1 LPLLRWY
8 RQAPEVAMAQD
19 PEPEASPLRRR
30 SHKAVASTPVAADQ
44 PTVEP
49 QTVEPRTVEA
59 QTVEAQAAAAGRDG
73 TRARFWVSLVA
84 TAIVLG
90 VIVGGIAAYAIHRGA
105 PTYQSQALLQIDQA
119 HAVVASPD
127 DGVVAKLSRL
137 RYSYAGL
144 VRTQAF
150 YGPLAK
156 SLDYDDA
163 VVASSVFTIVDPSS
177 LLMAVAARGSDP
189 AKVEAIAAGAA
200 AHLVDFARSE
210 QRDEG
215 IPVAQQVTFAVVSP
229 ASQPVKI
236 APTDHRVALVG
247 AGAFLFVA
255 LGTIGFGYLWR
266 RDS

>member
-1 LPLLRWY
+1 
-8 RQAPEVAMAQD
+8 MAQD

-30 SHKAVASTPVAADQ
+30 SRRAVAST
-44 PTVEP
+44 
-49 QTVEPRTVEA
+49 TVEA
-59 QTVEAQAAAAGRDG
+59 ERPVDGEQPAVEPGPDPDPDATGR
-73 TRARFWVSLVA
+73 TRAKARFWVGLVA
-84 TAIVLG
+84 AAIALG
-90 VIVGGIAAYAIHRGA
+90 VVVGGIAAYAVHRGT

-119 HAVVASPD
+119 HALVASPD

-144 VRTQAF
+144 VRTQVF

-156 SLDYDDA
+156 SLKYDDA
-163 VVASSVFTIVDPSS
+163 VVASSLFTIVDPNS
-177 LLMAVAARGSDP
+177 LLLAVAARGSNP
-189 AKVEAIAAGAA
+189 QQVKAIAAGAA

-215 IPVAQQVTFAVVSP
+215 IPVTQQVTFAVVSP
-229 ASQPVKI
+229 ASQPVKV

-247 AGAFLFVA
+247 AGAFLFVT